1 LETQKT
7 ASATAPK
14 SQTAASQQVEVDL
27 EAWYLVPEIEPEPQT
42 SQFWLMNQKAGIP
55 EENIITE
62 LPLDRLHSRS
72 SVYVLC
78 RKPYR
83 GRHGYGIRPHLPITS
98 VVDGERLHT
107 PVALE
112 ELADDMRAY
121 GPIAVKDHWSAGTN
135 KFNSKLNRSSFLE
148 ALGAIAV
155 PWSLKWKDMTRK
167 DGDLPTIL
175 YLTSV

>member
-1 LETQKT
+1 LETQK
-7 ASATAPK
+7 ASSAAAPSK
-14 SQTAASQQVEVDL
+14 SQTGPQAEVDL

-42 SQFWLMNQKAGIP
+42 SQFWLLKQTLSIP
-55 EENIITE
+55 EENIVTE

-83 GRHGYGIRPHLPITS
+83 GKHGNGIRPHLPITS

-107 PVALE
+107 PVPLE

-121 GPIAVKDHWSAGTN
+121 GPVVVKEHWSSGSN
-135 KFNSKLNRSSFLE
+135 KFNSKLNRNSFLE
-148 ALGAIAV
+148 ALGKAAS
-155 PWSLKWKDMTRK
+155 PWSLAWKDATRK

-175 YLTSV
+175 YLRSV